1 MYNNLLL
8 PLNLALLLA
17 FIGSTT
23 ALGYVRPEKEC
34 VKPPGPVLYLDRWNK
49 RDCVGLSLSLGTTD
63 MRGMDVYGHTLFVPL
78 GYEVVVVKEPLVGVP
93 RVTHY
98 NEGTSRFVG
107 YALWDTRIV
116 RVEVKRLPQ
125 KVEKRDGL

>member
-1 MYNNLLL
+1 MNKLSLSISLL
-8 PLNLALLLA
+8 LLLA
-17 FIGSTT
+17 LIGSTT

-34 VKPPGPVLYLDRWNK
+34 VKPSIPVLYLDRWSK
-49 RDCVGLSLSLGTTD
+49 RDCGGVSLSLGTTD
-63 MRGMDVYGHTLFVPL
+63 MRGMDVYGHTLHVPV
-78 GYEVVVVKEPLVGVP
+78 GYEVIIVKEPLFGVP

-107 YALWDTRIV
+107 YAFWDSLII
-116 RVEVKRLPQ
+116 RVEVTRLPE